1 MNFNSKNIPQ
11 VDVNNKIIK
20 HLKYELEPIITH
32 LINRII
38 ITEIFPYIYKLSRM
52 LPLLKPDKS
61 YRPINNLCAI
71 EKIIEQYF
79 QDYMIEFMELH
90 SIMSTDHH
98 GGKKLHSTQTAMTQ
112 IYNKL
117 YNNKEENL
125 ISLLLCT
132 DLSAAYDTVE
142 HDILLKIRPLW
153 FQRKNK

>member
-1 MNFNSKNIPQ
+1 
-11 VDVNNKIIK
+11 
-20 HLKYELEPIITH
+20 
-32 LINRII
+32 
-38 ITEIFPYIYKLSRM
+38 M

-79 QDYMIEFMELH
+79 QDCMIEFMELH